1 MPALRSFFTR
11 ALLLVALLLI
21 FGGAAILQAQSEL
34 PPARIVNDEGGA
46 VAISGKVTYTYGFFT
61 LGVDE
66 PLIILE
72 DQAGFVDRNRRFI
85 MSVDSQVLG
94 QITSDF
100 FTSPFTYEIEL
111 PIVPDAELRDVDND
125 GESDTGVMIYAIAYW
140 SNIWGDAYLEER
152 DLQGGGW
159 SGAYAST
166 RISPDPSAKGEVI
179 GGKYLVYAP
188 DDQQG
193 FPSGFGEDGKLFTE
207 DDPTVRLPQGYTV
220 VDLDSDPFTFD
231 RSRNPVIDLIEG
243 EGIEQEDYSD
253 LSYTEAF
260 DAMIELFRKTYAF
273 TEEKKIDWDARKA
286 EFRPL
291 FEAAEASGDVEA
303 YVRAVRDFYWS
314 IPDGHLGAPTDDQEF
329 FEATAGGLGMA
340 IRELDDGRVIAN
352 FILEGGPA
360 AEAGIELGAEI
371 SAMDGT
377 PISDYVSAIVPW
389 SAPFSTAHTL
399 RLQQLRYATRFPL
412 GTSVE
417 VTFTNPG
424 GKEKTVTLETVEERD
439 SFRFSSF
446 NRGLTG
452 FEQPLEYR
460 LLDSGYAYVKIYTF
474 SDSDR
479 LMISLWERLINTLN
493 ATSVPGLII
502 DMRQNGGGSGWLAD
516 QMAAY
521 FFQEP
526 LVLGN
531 SASYDESLGE
541 FYTDPELEQK
551 FILPPESLRYDGA
564 IAVLVGPNC
573 NSACEFFVYNMTLND
588 RAAIV
593 GQYPTAGLGGGQT
606 TFLMPEDLQLQYSV
620 VRPLDAEGNVII
632 EGTGVA
638 PTIRVPVNEETLF
651 AEGDVVLD
659 YAVDYLDGE

>member
-314 IPDGHLGAPTDDQEF
+314 IPDGHLGAPTDNQEF

>member
-1 MPALRSFFTR
+1 MPISRSQLVR
-11 ALLLVALLLI
+11 ILLLLALLLV
-21 FGGAAILQAQSEL
+21 FGGSAIAQSDL
-34 PPARIVNDEGGA
+34 PPAEIINDEGGA
-46 VAISGKVTYTYGFFT
+46 VAISGEVNYTYGFFT

-100 FTSPFTYEIEL
+100 FTSPFTYEVEL

-125 GESDTGVMIYAIAYW
+125 GETDTGVMVYAIAYW

-166 RISPDPSAKGEVI
+166 RISPDPSAKGELI
-179 GGKYLVYAP
+179 GGKYLVFAP

-220 VDLDSDPFTFD
+220 VDMDSDPFTFD

-243 EGIEQEDYSD
+243 EGIEQEDYSA
-253 LSYTEAF
+253 LSYSEAF
-260 DAMIELFRKTYAF
+260 DAMIELFRTTYAF
-273 TEEKKIDWDARKA
+273 TEEKNIDWDAKKA

-291 FEAAEASGDVEA
+291 FEAAEASGDVAA

-329 FEATAGGLGMA
+329 FDATAGGLGMA
-340 IRELDDGRVIAN
+340 IRELDDARVIAN

-360 AEAGIELGAEI
+360 EAAGIELGAEI

-377 PISDYVSAIVPW
+377 PIIDYVAAIVPW
-389 SAPFSTAHTL
+389 SAPFSTEHAL

-424 GKEKTVTLETVEERD
+424 GEEQTVTLETVEERD

-452 FEQPLEYR
+452 FEQPLDYR
-460 LLDSGYAYVKIYTF
+460 ILDSGYAYVKIYTF

-479 LMISLWERLINTLN
+479 LMISLWERLIETLN
-493 ATSVPGLII
+493 AAGVPGLII

-531 SASYDESLGE
+531 AASYDESLGE
-541 FYTDPELEQK
+541 FYTDPEFEQK
-551 FILPPESLRYDGA
+551 YILPPESLRYDGA
-564 IAVLVGPNC
+564 VAVLVGPNC
-573 NSACEFFVYNMTLND
+573 NSACEFFAYNMTLND

-606 TFLMPEDLQLQYSV
+606 TFLMPEGLQLQYSV
-620 VRPLDAEGNVII
+620 VRPLDSEGNVII
-632 EGTGVA
+632 EGTGVV
-638 PTIRVPVNEETLF
+638 PTVKVPVNEETLF
-651 AEGDVVLD
+651 AEGDVILD
-659 YAVDYLDGE
+659 YAVNHLNGE